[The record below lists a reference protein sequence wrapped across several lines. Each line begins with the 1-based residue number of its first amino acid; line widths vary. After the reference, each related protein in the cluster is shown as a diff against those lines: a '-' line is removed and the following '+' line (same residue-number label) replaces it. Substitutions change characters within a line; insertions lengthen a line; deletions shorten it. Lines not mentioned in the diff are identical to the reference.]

1 MRLIYIALIPLV
13 VLSLISVIFG
23 NSFTAIEISYIK
35 YNYVDRDFPTM
46 KILFEIDEITYGISF
61 LVLITAGVVLAGFQF
76 LGSGLSDVS
85 VRTILILVVYIA
97 LWSVLSILSVDLLFL
112 NKAVGSVIY
121 TFLCLI
127 YIIGV
132 GQTLSE

>member
-1 MRLIYIALIPLV
+1 MRFIYIALIPLV

-23 NSFTAIEISYIK
+23 SSFTAIEVSYIK

-46 KILFEIDEITYGISF
+46 KVLFEIDDITYGISF

-76 LGSGLSDVS
+76 LGSGLSDTS
-85 VRTILILVVYIA
+85 VRTILVLVVYVA
-97 LWSVLSILSVDLLFL
+97 LWTVLSMLSIDLLFL
-112 NKAVGSVIY
+112 NKAVGGIIY